1 MAPSTIPRRLL
12 EHARRRGSE
21 NALYERDTDGW
32 RSLTWHEY
40 ANRARAFAA
49 GLLKLGC
56 EKGDAIAIIGDGC
69 ADWLVADM
77 AAMMIGAVPAGIY
90 TTSTPEQALYILAH
104 SQAKVFVCQTP
115 EIWHALSSRIDELPH
130 LQRVI
135 LMHGVESIDESFV
148 TSFSSFLVHDSAM
161 QSIVDDAIEGLQPDD
176 LATLIYTSGTTGA
189 PKAVMLSHENL
200 AWTAE
205 MLNEATGRI
214 VSTEDCVVSYLP
226 LSHIAEQMF
235 SIHLPATYGFPV
247 WFAGSLE
254 RLKDTLIEARP
265 TLFLAVPR
273 VWEKFMAALDSK
285 LSELTGFKRSLVKW
299 AMDVGRQSGHCAFS
313 GQETSSALR
322 LKHWLAERVFF
333 KPLLKQLGLDR
344 LRLAVSG
351 AAPISRRVIE
361 FFQGCGLLIHEVY
374 GQSEDTGPTTF
385 NRPEAGWRRLG
396 TVGRPVPGVEVRIAG
411 DGEIC
416 VRGPNVFQGY
426 LYDPQATAEA
436 LIDGW
441 LHSGDIGQF
450 DSDGFLM
457 ITDRKKDIIITAGG
471 KNIAPQQVESQL
483 KRIDGISQAVV
494 IGDKRRYLVAILTV
508 DAERADAL
516 ARAKGWL
523 ADRLAEQPE
532 FKEYVLG
539 QLDAINDRL
548 ARYEQIKY
556 VHLLENEFTVESGE
570 LTPTQ
575 KVKRRSVELKYAA
588 EIDALYAR

>member
-1 MAPSTIPRRLL
+1 
-12 EHARRRGSE
+12 
-21 NALYERDTDGW
+21 
-32 RSLTWHEY
+32 
-40 ANRARAFAA
+40 
-49 GLLKLGC
+49 
-56 EKGDAIAIIGDGC
+56 
-69 ADWLVADM
+69 M
-77 AAMMIGAVPAGIY
+77 AAMMVGVVPAGIY
-90 TTSTPEQALYILAH
+90 STSTPDQALYILAH

-273 VWEKFMAALDSK
+273 VWEKFMAALDTK
-285 LSELTGFKRSLVKW
+285 LSELTGFKSSLVKW
-299 AMDVGRQSGHCAFS
+299 AMNVGRQSGYCAFS
-313 GQETSSALR
+313 GQESSSLLT
-322 LKHWLAERVFF
+322 LKHRLADRVFF

-351 AAPISRRVIE
+351 AAPISQTVIE

-396 TVGRPVPGVEVRIAG
+396 TVGRPVPGVDVRIAA

-426 LYDPQATAEA
+426 LHDPEATSEA
-436 LIDGW
+436 LVDGW
-441 LHSGDIGQF
+441 LHSGDIGHF
-450 DSDGFLM
+450 DTDGFLI
-457 ITDRKKDIIITAGG
+457 ITDRKKNIIITAGG
-471 KNIAPQQVESQL
+471 KNIAPQQIESQL
-483 KRIDGISQAVV
+483 KSIDGISQAVV
-494 IGDKRRYLVAILTV
+494 IGDKRRYLIAILTV
-508 DAERADAL
+508 DAERVHTL
-516 ARAKGWL
+516 ATEKSWTAGSL
-523 ADRLAEQPE
+523 ADQPE
-532 FKEYVLG
+532 FKDYVQT
-539 QLDAINDRL
+539 QLDVINDRL

-556 VHLLENEFTVESGE
+556 IHLLENEFTVEAGE

-575 KVKRRSVELKYAA
+575 KVKRRAVELKYAA